1 MSPIAAPQQFGIF
14 PDAMPQ
20 SEEYLT
26 LNFSPTSVPRQ
37 ERWRNYGLSADF
49 LGDYFSTFFP
59 GDPDPTQAINRKE
72 TVKASVS
79 YIANEL
85 LENAVKYSDA
95 IANRAIHITLYLYEQ
110 EIIFQ
115 VVNCANQADVQR
127 YQTFIQTLLNSDL
140 DELYMQHLERSA
152 LGSGESHLGLL
163 TMVQDYAAQFGWHFE
178 PVVETPDLIEVKVT
192 VRLSI

>member
-1 MSPIAAPQQFGIF
+1 MSQVTTSTTFGLASENI
-14 PDAMPQ
+14 PR

-26 LNFSPTSVPRQ
+26 LHFSPTAIPRQ

-59 GDPDPTQAINRKE
+59 GDENLEQPISRRE
-72 TVKASVS
+72 TIKASVS

-95 IANRAIHITLYLYEQ
+95 VANRAIHITLFLYEQ

-115 VVNCANQADVQR
+115 VVNYANQSRVES
-127 YQTFIQTLLNSDL
+127 YQSFIQKLLRSDL
-140 DELYMQHLERSA
+140 DDLYLQQLEQSA
-152 LGSGESHLGLL
+152 LGSGESNLGML
-163 TMVQDYAAQFGWHFE
+163 TMLQDYAAKFGWCFE
-178 PVVETPDLIEVKVT
+178 PVADSPNLTQVKVT
-192 VRLSI
+192 ALLSV